1 MSRVWTGI
9 RWPGKGGPG
18 PHWGR
23 QPLGS
28 FFAGTVGLFGLV
40 LVAPPMANFAI
51 KFGYAE
57 YSSLVVLGLMMAIY
71 LSEGSVLKGLL
82 MSALGL
88 LLGTIGLDP
97 VFGVERFTFG
107 VSPLTDGI
115 DFIVA
120 AMGLFGITEVLM
132 QSGEPGDP

>member
-1 MSRVWTGI
+1 
-9 RWPGKGGPG
+9 
-18 PHWGR
+18 
-23 QPLGS
+23 
-28 FFAGTVGLFGLV
+28 
-40 LVAPPMANFAI
+40 
-51 KFGYAE
+51 
-57 YSSLVVLGLMMAIY
+57 
-71 LSEGSVLKGLL
+71 

-120 AMGLFGITEVLM
+120 AMGLFGITEVLCNLETA
-132 QSGEPGDP
+132 GGP